1 MLQVPRKRSEAII
14 IMRQCANGKIDSFP
28 QTDSVDKGF
37 LQMDGER
44 LLNPVG
50 LLEVELGGGVGIA
63 EGNLE

>member
-1 MLQVPRKRSEAII
+1 
-14 IMRQCANGKIDSFP
+14 MRQCANGKIDSFP